1 MSDCNVIIGSTI
13 VRKSTVGIPSN
24 IQEIIDN
31 ISIHET
37 KKEKVVMINLEDQ
50 NIFLEVMKEIA
61 NGNR

>member
-31 ISIHET
+31 ISIHEI